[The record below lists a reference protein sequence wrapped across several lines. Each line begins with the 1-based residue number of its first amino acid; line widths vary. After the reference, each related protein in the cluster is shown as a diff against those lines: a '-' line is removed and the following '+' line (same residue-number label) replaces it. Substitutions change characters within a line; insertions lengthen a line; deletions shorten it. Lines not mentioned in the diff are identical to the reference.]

1 VRVKRATARVFQLVQ
16 RNSMRLLRIAAILA
30 LVGLALIVWSLLD
43 PRPIP
48 IMVAMSVAQGLGTL
62 SFVIFLV
69 VLMQD
74 AWRADRRRKREPEPE
89 PAKEK
94 DSG

>member
-1 VRVKRATARVFQLVQ
+1 VKQRIQFVRFLRLIRL
-16 RNSMRLLRIAAILA
+16 NSARLLRFAAILA

-62 SFVIFLV
+62 SFAIFLAV
-69 VLMQD
+69 VLQD
-74 AWRADRRRKREPEPE
+74 AWRANRKRKSEEGQR
-89 PAKEK
+89 K
-94 DSG
+94 